1 MPPPPP
7 PAPSHTP
14 RGISGSFRRFAIIK
28 MAHWGTMP
36 PPPLGAL
43 SNSPITMIR
52 GGATRTNYLP
62 GLLVGVARARA
73 RFTSFGQAYWRA
85 TACTYV
91 LALVSCALMGAARLT
106 RAVARGP
113 RPLLRGRGS
122 PAPSSRLAAP
132 CGRTAPRRSRLRH
145 IGCRG
150 LCPLHIF
157 CRLPRCASAPAKAHS
172 APAGTWQGARIVLSF
187 SGALIYSRTLIGAP
201 PAITAQSVPC
211 GGFICT
217 HYVRASPRTM
227 FPHSLRAP
235 LQAQPR
241 PAPALP
247 VRSSLAY
254 PAKSRHAL
262 QGAHSGGAPAPPLF
276 A

>member
-1 MPPPPP
+1 
-7 PAPSHTP
+7 
-14 RGISGSFRRFAIIK
+14 

-43 SNSPITMIR
+43 SNSLVPLIR
-52 GGATRTNYLP
+52 GGATRSNYLSSHW
-62 GLLVGVARARA
+62 VGVARARA
-73 RFTSFGQAYWRA
+73 RYTSFGHAYWRA

-91 LALVSCALMGAARLT
+91 LALVSCALSGAARLT
-106 RAVARGP
+106 RAVAKGP
-113 RPLLRGRGS
+113 RPLLLGRGS
-122 PAPSSRLAAP
+122 PAPSSLLAAP
-132 CGRTAPRRSRLRH
+132 CGRTAPRRSRLWH

-157 CRLPRCASAPAKAHS
+157 CRLTRGASAPAKAHS
-172 APAGTWQGARIVLSF
+172 VPAGTWQGARIVLSF
-187 SGALIYSRTLIGAP
+187 SGALIYSLWLIGEP
-201 PAITAQSVPC
+201 PTITAPSVPC
-211 GGFICT
+211 GGSVCT
-217 HYVRASPRTM
+217 HFVRASPRTM

-241 PAPALP
+241 PSPALT

-262 QGAHSGGAPAPPLF
+262 RGARSGCAPAPPLF